1 MKIKSQRDFGSGLMF
16 IVVGI
21 AFAWGATEYSFGTS
35 ARPGAGYF
43 PFGLGVLLAT
53 LGGMVLFK
61 ALSIES
67 EGGDPI
73 GNIAWRPLLVM
84 VATILVFGLAL
95 PRLGLVITLGLL
107 VGMALPADREN
118 GFVSSA
124 IAAVA
129 GTAIAALLLAYV
141 VPLSLSLLAPITQSF
156 AIGSRGF
163 SIATA
168 VVGVLGRVLPF
179 ALLAFLLLRL
189 APKRARALVETILL
203 AALLICFSR
212 WIFVDGLGL
221 SLPIWPT
228 VVAG

>member
-1 MKIKSQRDFGSGLMF
+1 MKIKSQRDFWSGLMF
-16 IVVGI
+16 VVVGI
-21 AFAWGATEYSFGTS
+21 AFAWGATEYSFGSS

-43 PFGLGVLLAT
+43 PFGLGVLLAI

-73 GNIAWRPLLVM
+73 GDIAWRPLLVM
-84 VATILVFGLAL
+84 VATIIVFGLAL
-95 PRLGLVITLGLL
+95 PRLGLVITLGIL

-118 GFVSSA
+118 GFLSSA
-124 IAAVA
+124 IGAVI

-141 VPLSLSLLAPITQSF
+141 VPAALSLLTPLAQGAF
-156 AIGSRGF
+156 
-163 SIATA
+163 ATA
-168 VVGVLGRVLPF
+168 VVNVLGRVLPF

-189 APKRARALVETILL
+189 TPKSARTVVETVLL

-212 WIFVDGLGL
+212 WIFADGLGL
-221 SLPIWPT
+221 TLPIWPT
-228 VVAG
+228 IAAG